1 MSFAFYLTF
10 LINFG
15 RTIGLP
21 LTIPFDSIQI
31 PFDLIS
37 LMDQKVWKYTSF
49 VVIRHGPELEEMDSG
64 GNCTESEVRQARVLF
79 LTLLFICWD
88 CG

>member
-15 RTIGLP
+15 RTIGLSS
-21 LTIPFDSIQI
+21 TIPFDSIQI

-37 LMDQKVWKYTSF
+37 LMDQKVWKYSSF
-49 VVIRHGPELEEMDSG
+49 VVTRLDQS
-64 GNCTESEVRQARVLF
+64 
-79 LTLLFICWD
+79 
-88 CG
+88 